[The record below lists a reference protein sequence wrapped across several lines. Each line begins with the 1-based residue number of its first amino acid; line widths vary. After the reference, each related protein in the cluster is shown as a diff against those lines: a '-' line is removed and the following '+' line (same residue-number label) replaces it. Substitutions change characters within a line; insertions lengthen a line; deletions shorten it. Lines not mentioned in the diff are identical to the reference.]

1 MRPTFGRE
9 YIENEFQR
17 IGDGLSEPL
26 TVYLIGGGAM
36 SLRDLKG
43 ATKDIDLVVPDG
55 DAYGQLWAVL
65 MDLGYAEVQSLDPDY
80 RALGATS
87 CVENDD
93 GCRLD
98 IFNQQVANKLVLTD
112 GMQERSEPFLDTD
125 RLTVRLVSNEDIF
138 LFKAIAGRDDDIED
152 TNMLVQAG
160 LDYDVVRDE
169 LEAQIER
176 LGDDQFATFAN
187 EALVELEER
196 YGVTTPIED
205 RVQELTNRYYRGLEV
220 LQALDEPMTVDER
233 NARDIADFISA
244 LPEILPDYQI
254 VLASADTGDFEPERY
269 SDKYNLV
276 EFK

>member
-17 IGDGLSEPL
+17 IADGLSAPL

-152 TNMLVQAG
+152 MNMLVQAG

-196 YGVTTPIED
+196 YGVTTPIEG
-205 RVQELTNRYYRGLEV
+205 RVQ
-220 LQALDEPMTVDER
+220 
-233 NARDIADFISA
+233 
-244 LPEILPDYQI
+244 
-254 VLASADTGDFEPERY
+254 
-269 SDKYNLV
+269 
-276 EFK
+276 

>member
-1 MRPTFGRE
+1 MRPTFGGE

-17 IGDGLSEPL
+17 IGDGLTEPL

-152 TNMLVQAG
+152 MNMLVQAG

-205 RVQELTNRYYRGLEV
+205 SVQELTNRYYRGLEV
-220 LQALDEPMTVDER
+220 LQALDEPMTVDEL
-233 NARDIADFISA
+233 AAELELETD
-244 LPEILPDYQI
+244 EIRERVMY
-254 VLASADTGDFEPERY
+254 LAKFERIHREEESVY
-269 SDKYNLV
+269 LA
-276 EFK
+276 E

>member
-17 IGDGLSEPL
+17 IGDGLSEPF

-36 SLRDLKG
+36 ALRDLKG

-98 IFNQQVANKLVLTD
+98 IFNQQVANKLVLTA
-112 GMQERSEPFLDTD
+112 GMEERSEPFLDTD

-138 LFKAIAGRDDDIED
+138 LFKLIADRDDDIED
-152 TNMLVQAG
+152 MNMLVQAG
-160 LDYDVVRDE
+160 LDYDTVKGE

-205 RVQELTNRYYRGLEV
+205 HIQELTDRYYRGLEV
-220 LQALDEPMTVDER
+220 LQALDEPMTVDELAAELELGTGEVR
-233 NARDIADFISA
+233 NRVAYLATFDRLHRDDGTVRRT
-244 LPEILPDYQI
+244 Q
-254 VLASADTGDFEPERY
+254 
-269 SDKYNLV
+269 
-276 EFK
+276 

>member
-36 SLRDLKG
+36 SLRDFKG

-112 GMQERSEPFLDTD
+112 GMQERSEPFLDLG

-152 TNMLVQAG
+152 MNMLVQAG

-169 LEAQIER
+169 LEAQIEC
-176 LGDDQFATFAN
+176 LGNHQFATFAN

-220 LQALDEPMTVDER
+220 LQVLDEPMTVDEL
-233 NARDIADFISA
+233 AAELELETD
-244 LPEILPDYQI
+244 EIRERVMY
-254 VLASADTGDFEPERY
+254 LAKFERIHRKEESVY
-269 SDKYNLV
+269 FA
-276 EFK
+276 E

>member
-9 YIENEFQR
+9 YIEDEFQR
-17 IGDGLSEPL
+17 IAEGLTNPL
-26 TVYLIGGGAM
+26 AVYLIGGGAM

-43 ATKDIDLVVPDG
+43 ATKDIDLVVLDG
-55 DAYGQLWAVL
+55 DAYGQPWAAL
-65 MDLGYAEVQSLDPDY
+65 MDLGYAEVQSLDADY

-87 CVENDD
+87 CVENAD

-112 GMQERSEPFLDTD
+112 DMQERSEPFLDTD

-152 TNMLVQAG
+152 MNMLVQAG
-160 LDYDVVRDE
+160 LDYDVVEAE
-169 LEAQIER
+169 LEAQIDR

-205 RVQELTNRYYRGLEV
+205 RVQDLTDRYYRGLEV
-220 LQALDEPMTVDER
+220 LQALDEPMTVDELAAELELDTDEVR
-233 NARDIADFISA
+233 NRVAYLATFDRVHRDDGTVR
-244 LPEILPDYQI
+244 PRE
-254 VLASADTGDFEPERY
+254 
-269 SDKYNLV
+269 
-276 EFK
+276 

>member
-17 IGDGLSEPL
+17 IGNGLSEPL

-43 ATKDIDLVVPDG
+43 ATKDIDLVVADG

-152 TNMLVQAG
+152 MNMLVQAG

-196 YGVTTPIED
+196 YGVTTPIEG

-220 LQALDEPMTVDER
+220 LQALDEPMTVNELAAELELDDEEVHDR
-233 NARDIADFISA
+233 IAYLSTFDRVRRDG
-244 LPEILPDYQI
+244 
-254 VLASADTGDFEPERY
+254 DTVRP
-269 SDKYNLV
+269 V
-276 EFK
+276 E

>member
-9 YIENEFQR
+9 YIDNEFR
-17 IGDGLSEPL
+17 HIGDGLSEPL

-80 RALGATS
+80 RALGATT

-125 RLTVRLVSNEDIF
+125 RLTVRLVSNEDVF
-138 LFKAIAGRDDDIED
+138 LFKTVAGRDDDIED
-152 TNMLVQAG
+152 MNVLVQAG
-160 LDYDVVRDE
+160 LDYDVVRDA
-169 LEAQIER
+169 LEAQVER
-176 LGDDQFATFAN
+176 LSDDQFATFAN

-196 YGVTTPIED
+196 YGVTTPTED
-205 RVQELTNRYYRGLEV
+205 PVRELTDRYYRGLEV
-220 LQALDEPMTVDER
+220 LQALGGPMTVDELATELELDTDEVHDR
-233 NARDIADFISA
+233 IAYLSTFDRVHRD
-244 LPEILPDYQI
+244 
-254 VLASADTGDFEPERY
+254 GDRVRP
-269 SDKYNLV
+269 V
-276 EFK
+276 E

>member
-9 YIENEFQR
+9 YIENEFHR
-17 IGDGLSEPL
+17 IGDGLSEAL

-65 MDLGYAEVQSLDPDY
+65 MDLGYTEVQSLGQDY

-98 IFNQQVANKLVLTD
+98 LFNQQVANKLILTD

-138 LFKAIAGRDDDIED
+138 LFKSIAGRDDDIED
-152 TNMLVQAG
+152 MNMLVQAG
-160 LDYDVVRDE
+160 LGYGVVQDE

-187 EALVELEER
+187 EALIQLEER
-196 YGVTTPIED
+196 YGVTTPVEA
-205 RVQELTNRYYRGLEV
+205 RVQELTNRYYKGLEV
-220 LQALDEPMTVDER
+220 LQALDEPMTVDE
-233 NARDIADFISA
+233 
-244 LPEILPDYQI
+244 I
-254 VLASADTGDFEPERY
+254 VANLGLELEAVRERLTYLKKFDRVRQNGDTFCP
-269 SDKYNLV
+269 V
-276 EFK
+276 E